1 MDVYVEVKPPLA
13 RRCRCGLCF
22 DAVGR
27 SIKADEKA
35 VAALRSDPWLV
46 VTEVDVM
53 EDEDKKGDAKE
64 AVKKAAKP
72 INPPN
77 RRMRRQSNHA

>member
-1 MDVYVEVKPPLA
+1 MDVYVKVKPPLA

-27 SIKADEKA
+27 SIKADEKV

-46 VTEVDVM
+46 VTDKDVS
-53 EDEDKKGDAKE
+53 EAEDKKGDAKE
-64 AVKKAAKP
+64 AVKKGGKTNKPAQQADENAK
-72 INPPN
+72 
-77 RRMRRQSNHA
+77 

>member
-1 MDVYVEVKPPLA
+1 MDVYVKVKPPLA

-27 SIKADEKA
+27 SIKADEKV

-46 VTEVDVM
+46 VTDKDVS
-53 EDEDKKGDAKE
+53 EAEAKKDDAKE
-64 AVKKAAKP
+64 AAKKNAKASKP
-72 INPPN
+72 A
-77 RRMRRQSNHA
+77 QQADEDAG

>member
-1 MDVYVEVKPPLA
+1 MDVYVKVKPPLA

-27 SIKADEKA
+27 SIKADEKEL
-35 VAALRSDPWLV
+35 AALRSDPWLV
-46 VTEVDVM
+46 VTEVNAT

-64 AVKKAAKP
+64 AVKKGGKTNKPAQQADGNAK
-72 INPPN
+72 
-77 RRMRRQSNHA
+77 

>member
-1 MDVYVEVKPPLA
+1 MDVYVKVKPPLV

-27 SIKADEKA
+27 SIKADEKV

-64 AVKKAAKP
+64 AVKKGGKTNKPAQQADEKAK
-72 INPPN
+72 
-77 RRMRRQSNHA
+77 